1 MFPLQDLHKILLHIN
16 VDRAVT
22 GKCTASFDVAGEC
35 GDEVRILD
43 QFVDVDDEGTAGHM
57 ASGYSSI
64 KPLTKE
70 TVSDGDVNDLS
81 LQISRMT
88 PATSRSL
95 SLDSMVTYR
104 TF

>member
-1 MFPLQDLHKILLHIN
+1 MFPLQNLNKVTFHIDVN
-16 VDRAVT
+16 VAVAIEGAAT
-22 GKCTASFDVAGEC
+22 FDVAGEC

-43 QFVDVDDEGTAGHM
+43 KFVNVAYEGTADHM
-57 ASGYSSI
+57 AAGYSSI